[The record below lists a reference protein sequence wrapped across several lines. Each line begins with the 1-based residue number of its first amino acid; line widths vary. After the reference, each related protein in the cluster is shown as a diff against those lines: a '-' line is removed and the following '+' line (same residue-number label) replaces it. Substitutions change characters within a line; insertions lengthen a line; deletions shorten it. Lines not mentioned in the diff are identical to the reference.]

1 MTWFV
6 IVFNNKK
13 EIVEEVLPLERD
25 DPIPFRILS
34 IGKDVPHIDVY
45 FHCITEDDRVRWGW
59 LEKRSKVW
67 QTPYLVP
74 DPVKMVIML
83 T

>member
-1 MTWFV
+1 MNWFV

-13 EIVEEVLPLERD
+13 EIVEEVLELTPED
-25 DPIPFRILS
+25 GIPSRIFS
-34 IGKDVPHIDVY
+34 VVKDVPHLDAY
-45 FHCITEDDRVRWGW
+45 FHYITEDDRVRWGW
-59 LEKRSKVW
+59 WEKGSKEW

-74 DPVKMVIML
+74 DPVKMVVML